1 MEEMEEKD
9 FEIQDSNATKK
20 LKGLGIDMNEKIHS
34 EEDEIKKGN
43 LWDNI
48 WYRYK
53 YAIIIGAIL
62 LVIAIVLIVQ
72 VASKKDDDIKI
83 VYAGPTFIADTE
95 TRNSLTTI
103 FSTVAKDYN
112 GDGELIINITSNV
125 ILNSVQIN
133 EEDEEGRKP
142 NATQV
147 GQNQQLL
154 NTFKQQMQ
162 SGDFTIYLVDRQLY
176 EESLKGVFVNL
187 EQVTGMDIDDSIM
200 YDEYSLYLK
209 DTDFGSYYKGLN
221 KLPDDTL
228 VLVLQK
234 TVFAD
239 SDDYNNSIE
248 FLKEL
253 LAFKKPN

>member
-1 MEEMEEKD
+1 MEEKD

-53 YAIIIGAIL
+53 WAIIIGAIL
-62 LVIAIVLIVQ
+62 LVIAVVLIVQ
-72 VASKKDDDIKI
+72 IASKTEDDIKI
-83 VYAGPTFIADTE
+83 VYAGPTYIADNE
-95 TRNSLTTI
+95 TRNSLLSAFNVI
-103 FSTVAKDYN
+103 AKDYN
-112 GDGELIINITSNV
+112 GDGEVVINITSNV
-125 ILNSVQIN
+125 ILNSKQIT
-133 EEDEEGRKP
+133 EVDEEGRKP
-142 NATQV
+142 NAAQI
-147 GQNQQLL
+147 GQNQELL

-162 SGDFTIYLVDRQLY
+162 SGDFTIYLVDKGLY
-176 EESLKGVFVNL
+176 EESLKGVFANI
-187 EQVTGMDIDDSIM
+187 ETVTGMDIDDSIK
-200 YDEYSLYLK
+200 YDEYSVYLK

-234 TVFAD
+234 TIFANE
-239 SDDYNNSIE
+239 DDYNNSIE
-248 FLKEL
+248 FLKEML
-253 LAFKKPN
+253 SFKKPS